1 MGKGLPP
8 NKLLGC
14 PFLEAAGKV
23 VAVGFGAFQN
33 LFFLIM

>member
-23 VAVGFGAFQN
+23 VAVGFSAFQEVISV
-33 LFFLIM
+33 L